1 MTKEE
6 KEKILDEL
14 ATLRD
19 NAYDSFSCTD
29 YTSGRLRGIIDAE
42 EIIEDIP
49 TTEPK
54 EINLEHYLDEI
65 TKSTGTTENPY
76 EVGNIMGLVYHK
88 YSREENILVPLGKM
102 LKWYLSTYEKPKCK
116 LTQFEYDLLRINN
129 DYDTIINS
137 CATYNDLNKLGYFKN
152 IDMSLTIG
160 EILNDF
166 ELIEEEENENE

>member
-88 YSREENILVPLGKM
+88 YSREENIVVPLAKM
-102 LKWYLSTYEKPKCK
+102 FGWYLSAYEKPKCK
-116 LTQFEYDLLRINN
+116 LTQFEYDLLRTN
-129 DYDTIINS
+129 DMSHDRTVGS
-137 CATYNDLNKLGYFKN
+137 FATYRNMHKVGYFQD
-152 IDMSLTIG
+152 IDMRLTIN
-160 EILNDF
+160 EILENSEVEDND
-166 ELIEEEENENE
+166 